1 MYNKLRII
9 LTPKRKNIINK
20 YKLEVKYWKVISI
33 ESFNKIN
40 TNNTVLLPTVYK
52 FANDLVNFN

>member
-52 FANDLVNFN
+52 FANDQVNFN